1 MAELAEVL
9 LLGRAVFAFGREVAV
24 GRFNAPMRPCVP
36 AVGLEALLGLAVV
49 PLALGLLMLLVAVGR
64 LLLNDPDE
72 VRPLALLPLKLLRP
86 SVGTR

>member
-1 MAELAEVL
+1 MAELAEEL

-24 GRFNAPMRPCVP
+24 GRFNAPMRCVP